1 MCGWVYGCVCVSL
14 YVLFDVCLCKLVFT
28 CIIVCCHPFP
38 FTGICQLER
47 KTTRFYISYRS
58 YILRKTIYPSK
69 QSCAA
74 AVNEFVTLR
83 MKFLRMLL
91 PASPIFI
98 LFMVFVW
105 YKCLRYF
112 ATSKYMFVILASN
125 SMITQTLYFHK
136 YSFPLSCCWIF
147 FKLLNT

>member
-1 MCGWVYGCVCVSL
+1 MYGCVCVLL
-14 YVLFDVCLCKLVFT
+14 YVLFSVCLCILVFT

-69 QSCAA
+69 QSCTTA

-91 PASPIFI
+91 PGIPNFHFFSWF
-98 LFMVFVW
+98 LFDINV
-105 YKCLRYF
+105 Y
-112 ATSKYMFVILASN
+112 VILQQAS
-125 SMITQTLYFHK
+125 I
-136 YSFPLSCCWIF
+136 C
-147 FKLLNT
+147 LLFWPVTS

>member
-1 MCGWVYGCVCVSL
+1 MYGCVCVLL
-14 YVLFDVCLCKLVFT
+14 YVLFSVCLCILVFT
-28 CIIVCCHPFP
+28 CIIVCCHPFS

-91 PASPIFI
+91 PASPIFNFFSWF
-98 LFMVFVW
+98 LFDINV
-105 YKCLRYF
+105 Y
-112 ATSKYMFVILASN
+112 VILQQAS
-125 SMITQTLYFHK
+125 I
-136 YSFPLSCCWIF
+136 C
-147 FKLLNT
+147 LLFWPVIP